1 MSVSSTS
8 SGFNFDGVVSG
19 LKTGDIITKLMQ
31 LEQAPITQ
39 LQKQQAKLQARDKA
53 YQDVAAKATGLQSAV
68 SALLL
73 QGSII
78 GKTASSSLTTVA
90 SATAGA
96 SAVNGTF
103 SVNVLSMATAT
114 AATSNAT
121 LGNAANMAPAT
132 KLASAGLAT
141 TPTSGTF
148 TINGTAITVDT
159 SSTGDTW
166 ATLQS
171 KISTA
176 TGGAVTLNLGANGV
190 SLSAASPMQL
200 GAATDTSNL
209 LSALRLTG
217 AAQTGS
223 GPFTIASNQLLG
235 EALTT
240 TAMSSAGLN
249 VGGGIAA
256 SGSFNV
262 NGVAISWTNQDSIN
276 DVLNRINASSAGV
289 TATYDP
295 TKDKVTL
302 TNSATGAQ
310 SISLSDTTGNFL
322 QAMHLAGAAQQYGA
336 ASSYTIT
343 QNGVTTATQYSNTNS
358 ASNVVP
364 GVSLTFAGVGTSTVT
379 VAQDTQT
386 AITNVNTFVT
396 AFNAL
401 ADLIDSSTKYDPNTK
416 TAGPLTGDPTIQGLG
431 ARLRSI
437 VSAAAVTSAG
447 AAYTNLAAIGI
458 STGAYGAV
466 RGSTNHLV
474 VDSAKLTTALQSNPQ
489 AAFQV
494 LSGLTATTSVT
505 GDATNP
511 WIASV
516 SGTAAGQVY
525 SGSYKVTYNPTGNA
539 LSSIFTPSSGSPQA
553 ATVGF
558 TSAGGVNN
566 SIIPGLSVTAR
577 TPLPAASGTDTITY
591 TVTSRGIM
599 QSLNDYLKKTAGPGG
614 VFQTEKDG
622 ATSEI
627 ARLSSRIASKNEML
641 AQRQQRLQAQFTAM
655 ESALARL
662 NAQGA
667 SMMSSLGIAPSSSSS
682 SSAG

>member
-1 MSVSSTS
+1 
-8 SGFNFDGVVSG
+8 
-19 LKTGDIITKLMQ
+19 
-31 LEQAPITQ
+31 
-39 LQKQQAKLQARDKA
+39 
-53 YQDVAAKATGLQSAV
+53 
-68 SALLL
+68 
-73 QGSII
+73 
-78 GKTASSSLTTVA
+78 
-90 SATAGA
+90 
-96 SAVNGTF
+96 
-103 SVNVLSMATAT
+103 
-114 AATSNAT
+114 
-121 LGNAANMAPAT
+121 
-132 KLASAGLAT
+132 
-141 TPTSGTF
+141 
-148 TINGTAITVDT
+148 
-159 SSTGDTW
+159 
-166 ATLQS
+166 
-171 KISTA
+171 
-176 TGGAVTLNLGANGV
+176 
-190 SLSAASPMQL
+190 MQL

-209 LSALRLTG
+209 LSALHLTG

-240 TAMSSAGLN
+240 TSMSSAGLN

-289 TATYDP
+289 AASYDP

-322 QAMHLAGAAQQYGA
+322 AAMHLAGAAQQYGA

-343 QNGVTTATQYSNTNS
+343 QNGVTSATQYSNTNS

-364 GVSLTFAGVGTSTVT
+364 GVSLTFAGVGTTNIT

-386 AITNVNTFVT
+386 AITNINTFVT

-401 ADLIDSSTKYDPNTK
+401 ADLIDSSTKYDPTSK

-431 ARLRSI
+431 DQLRSMT
-437 VSAAAVTSAG
+437 SAAAVTSAG

-458 STGAYGAV
+458 STGAYGAAQ
-466 RGSTNHLV
+466 GSTNHLV
-474 VDSAKLTTALQSNPQ
+474 VDTAKLTTALQSNPQ

-525 SGSYKVTYNPTGNA
+525 SGGYKVTYNPTGNA
-539 LSSIFTPSSGSPQA
+539 LSSIFTPSGGSPQA
-553 ATVGF
+553 ATTGI

-566 SIIPGLSVTAR
+566 SIIPGLSLTAR
-577 TPLPAASGTDTITY
+577 SPLPAGSGTDTITY

-599 QSLNDYLKKTAGPGG
+599 QGLNDYLKKTVGPGG

-627 ARLSSRIASKNEML
+627 ANLTNQIASKNEML
-641 AQRQQRLQAQFTAM
+641 ALRQQTLQAQFTAM

-662 NAQGA
+662 NAQSA
-667 SMMSSLGIAPSSSSS
+667 SMLSSLGVAPSSSSS
-682 SSAG
+682 SSSA